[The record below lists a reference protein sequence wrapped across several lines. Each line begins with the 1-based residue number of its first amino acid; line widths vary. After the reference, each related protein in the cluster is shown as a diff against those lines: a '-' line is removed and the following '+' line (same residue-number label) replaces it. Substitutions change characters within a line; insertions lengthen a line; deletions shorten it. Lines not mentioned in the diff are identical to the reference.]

1 MLFMVLELF
10 KDSRLVGERF
20 KREGR
25 MLPEDVNY
33 QTSWMEVNGA
43 RCYQIMEAP
52 SLESLMVWVHRWD
65 DLVDIEVIP
74 VLTSQE
80 YWSAKAELA

>member
-1 MLFMVLELF
+1 MLFMVVERF

-33 QTSWMEVNGA
+33 QTSWMEANGA

-52 SLESLMVWVHRWD
+52 SLESLMVWVHCWD
-65 DLVDIEVIP
+65 DLVDFEIIP

-80 YWSAKAELA
+80 YWSKP